1 MTTVQLVVDWDGTVT
16 ERDSLHMVLEHF
28 GDLDVYRAAEEALG
42 QRLSLNEVIA
52 MEMRTVRAP
61 LEEVVVWVLAEVRV
75 RRGFAELV
83 DRCDPIVVSAGFHE
97 LIEPV
102 LAREGVAPRVVA
114 NRIDPRPDG
123 WEAAFRDG
131 LPCEVCGEACKRAA
145 VRDLGAF
152 VYVGDGVS
160 DRCVALAAGRV
171 FARDGLAAWLDAQ
184 GAPYETFDD
193 FVDLA
198 ARL

>member
-1 MTTVQLVVDWDGTVT
+1 VTAVQLVVDWDGTVT

-28 GDLDVYRAAEEALG
+28 GDLAVYRAAEEALG
-42 QRLSLNEVIA
+42 RGLPLNDVIA

-61 LEEVVVWVLAEVRV
+61 LEEVLDWLLAEVRV
-75 RRGFAELV
+75 RPGFADLV
-83 DRCDPIVVSAGFHE
+83 GRTDPIVVSAGFHE

-102 LAREGVAPRVVA
+102 LARERVAPRVVA
-114 NRIDPRPDG
+114 NRLDPRPEG
-123 WEAAFRDG
+123 WEASFRDV
-131 LPCEVCGEACKRAA
+131 LPCEVCGEPCKRAA

-152 VYVGDGVS
+152 TYVGDGVS
-160 DRCVALAAGRV
+160 DRCVALAADRV
-171 FARDGLAAWLDAQ
+171 FARDALAAWLELQ
-184 GAPYETFDD
+184 GTPYEPFVD